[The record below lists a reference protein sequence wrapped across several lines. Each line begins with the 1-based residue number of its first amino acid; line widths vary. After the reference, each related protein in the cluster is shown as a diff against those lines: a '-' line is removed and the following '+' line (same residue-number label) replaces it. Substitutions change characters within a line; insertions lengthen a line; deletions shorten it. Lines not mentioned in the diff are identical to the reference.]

1 MSSIGFPISDLLRRK
16 QQTSLTLATLTL
28 SVASTLFLLLF
39 SSRLGLGV
47 ASAKGILTVGLI
59 TIFGQFII
67 FIGILIFVVGA
78 VLTSFIVFLMMA
90 QRTRDFG
97 LIKAAGCPNSLVA
110 GYFMTELLG
119 VTFLGS
125 VLGIVFGFLMDFAAA
140 NLFFSD
146 YGSPNLWWIPVVFLT
161 FFVLAIFFGLS
172 PILKASRMSPTKALS
187 VANYY
192 GLAVGAKHR
201 ALPRSGLTWRLA
213 SRSLFR
219 RQSAIMRI
227 VFLLSIV
234 FILLTVSVAGGII
247 ADNTTTSWVQK
258 TVDSNTI
265 AIAHANMENQY
276 KLLLSTFSGVK
287 DTSNFDYLNK
297 NLGISNEVVV
307 KLNGLPGV
315 NLVDSRLITKEQ
327 VREIGNFTI
336 DPDTLGTFP
345 VGDSRQGQSIVIG
358 VDPQKIASEWTTKGR
373 FLNGNTDLEA
383 VIGDSIS
390 QTMYAP
396 HPSRTVVLA
405 NPLLEGIEFQ
415 NTTFSIVG
423 VCVDPINNGF
433 VTYVPL
439 ERLENVI
446 GISSPNLL
454 LIKLN
459 NSADRNE
466 VIGEIKN
473 TVQALDPNL
482 VVFDLSAVVHQNTVF
497 LASTWQ
503 TIMFLP
509 LFTLASAAISLV
521 GYMMLTV
528 DEQHQEFAI
537 LRAVGAKSRLVV
549 NILAIQ
555 SAIVLLFSFAVGLSL
570 GIFITLLIL
579 MANPL
584 VTIATLV
591 EIVVW
596 LLSALLGMFILSLYP
611 AFKIAKISILKIM
624 T

>member
-1 MSSIGFPISDLLRRK
+1 M
-16 QQTSLTLATLTL
+16 
-28 SVASTLFLLLF
+28 
-39 SSRLGLGV
+39 
-47 ASAKGILTVGLI
+47 
-59 TIFGQFII
+59 
-67 FIGILIFVVGA
+67 
-78 VLTSFIVFLMMA
+78 
-90 QRTRDFG
+90 
-97 LIKAAGCPNSLVA
+97 
-110 GYFMTELLG
+110 
-119 VTFLGS
+119 
-125 VLGIVFGFLMDFAAA
+125 
-140 NLFFSD
+140 
-146 YGSPNLWWIPVVFLT
+146 
-161 FFVLAIFFGLS
+161 
-172 PILKASRMSPTKALS
+172 
-187 VANYY
+187 
-192 GLAVGAKHR
+192 
-201 ALPRSGLTWRLA
+201 
-213 SRSLFR
+213 
-219 RQSAIMRI
+219 
-227 VFLLSIV
+227 
-234 FILLTVSVAGGII
+234 
-247 ADNTTTSWVQK
+247 
-258 TVDSNTI
+258 
-265 AIAHANMENQY
+265 
-276 KLLLSTFSGVK
+276 
-287 DTSNFDYLNK
+287 
-297 NLGISNEVVV
+297 
-307 KLNGLPGV
+307 
-315 NLVDSRLITKEQ
+315 
-327 VREIGNFTI
+327 
-336 DPDTLGTFP
+336 
-345 VGDSRQGQSIVIG
+345 
-358 VDPQKIASEWTTKGR
+358 
-373 FLNGNTDLEA
+373 EA

-482 VVFDLSAVVHQNTVF
+482 VVFDLSEVVHQNTVF

-521 GYMMLTV
+521 GYVMLTV

-555 SAIVLLFSFAVGLSL
+555 SAIMLLFSFAVGLSL

-596 LLSALLGMFILSLYP
+596 LISALLGMFILSLYP

>member
-1 MSSIGFPISDLLRRK
+1 
-16 QQTSLTLATLTL
+16 
-28 SVASTLFLLLF
+28 
-39 SSRLGLGV
+39 
-47 ASAKGILTVGLI
+47 
-59 TIFGQFII
+59 
-67 FIGILIFVVGA
+67 
-78 VLTSFIVFLMMA
+78 
-90 QRTRDFG
+90 
-97 LIKAAGCPNSLVA
+97 
-110 GYFMTELLG
+110 
-119 VTFLGS
+119 
-125 VLGIVFGFLMDFAAA
+125 
-140 NLFFSD
+140 
-146 YGSPNLWWIPVVFLT
+146 
-161 FFVLAIFFGLS
+161 
-172 PILKASRMSPTKALS
+172 
-187 VANYY
+187 
-192 GLAVGAKHR
+192 
-201 ALPRSGLTWRLA
+201 
-213 SRSLFR
+213 
-219 RQSAIMRI
+219 
-227 VFLLSIV
+227 
-234 FILLTVSVAGGII
+234 
-247 ADNTTTSWVQK
+247 VQK

-265 AIAHANMENQY
+265 AIAHPNMENQY

-287 DTSNFDYLNK
+287 ETGNFDYLDK
-297 NLGISNEVVV
+297 NLGISSEVVV
-307 KLNGLPGV
+307 QLNGLSGV

-327 VREIGNFTI
+327 VGEISNFTI

-358 VDPQKIASEWTTKGR
+358 VDPQKIASEWTTRGR
-373 FLNGNTDLEA
+373 FLNGNNDLEA

-423 VCVDPINNGF
+423 VCVDPINSGF

-439 ERLENVI
+439 DRLEKVI

-454 LIKLN
+454 LVKLN
-459 NSADRNE
+459 NSADHNE

-482 VVFDLSAVVHQNTVF
+482 VVFDLSGVMHQNTVF

-503 TIMFLP
+503 TIMLLP

-549 NILAIQ
+549 KILAIQ
-555 SAIVLLFSFAVGLSL
+555 SAILLLFSFAVGISI

-584 VTIATLV
+584 VTSATIV

-611 AFKIAKISILKIM
+611 AFKLAKTSILKIM